1 MTFHLSD
8 TNESK
13 LYLLYD
19 KKKKK
24 QTFRCLDNLL
34 MLFFAGQEVSGIL
47 AALFNYTD
55 VRWLMLLLVRARLII
70 KLAN

>member
-19 KKKKK
+19 KKIK

-55 VRWLMLLLVRARLII
+55 VGWLMLLLVRARLII